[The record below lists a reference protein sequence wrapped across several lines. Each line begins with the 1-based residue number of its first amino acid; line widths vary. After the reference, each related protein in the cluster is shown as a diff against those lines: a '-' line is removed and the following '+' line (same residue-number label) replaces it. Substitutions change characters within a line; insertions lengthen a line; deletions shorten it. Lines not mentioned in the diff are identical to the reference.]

1 MKCDGFP
8 RIAVDCNGKTRFG
21 FLISEN
27 RAGGFATV
35 RFLKPQGW
43 DDVEIPLSDILGICG
58 KTFHSSYFSRPDIC
72 ERVTFIDHGRQRKGW
87 VWDIVEPDGRVVL
100 SVGDEFFELWVEEL
114 ITMPLESGWR
124 KLSEGE
130 LGEHEEQENG
140 SKLISAI
147 GPVNS
152 SESNPRKK
160 GGGATE
166 FAAKAA
172 RGAERLRELMDKVA
186 NTKRGA

>member
-8 RIAVDCNGKTRFG
+8 RIAVDCNGKTRLG
-21 FLISEN
+21 FLVSEN

-58 KTFHSSYFSRPDIC
+58 KTFHSSYFSHPDIC

-87 VWDIVEPDGRVVL
+87 VWDIVEPDGKVVL

-140 SKLISAI
+140 SKSVLALEMSNS
-147 GPVNS
+147 GVVNS
-152 SESNPRKK
+152 VKK
-160 GGGATE
+160 GGGIE
-166 FAAKAA
+166 KFAEEAA
-172 RGAERLRELMDKVA
+172 RAVKRSRALLTELFPNK
-186 NTKRGA
+186 K